1 MAGNQG
7 AHLKGKKTGGRKK
20 GVPNKMTTSVKEA
33 FHAAYKSIGGDK
45 ALANWAK
52 DNPTHFYQLYA
63 KLIPQEVSKTVEH
76 KIPTKIVFNAV
87 DMSGG
92 KQIEYANDSDII
104 DAEISH
110 EIKEEVGG

>member
-20 GVPNKMTTSVKEA
+20 GVPNKVTASVKEA
-33 FHAAYKSIGGDK
+33 FTAAYKAIGGDR
-45 ALANWAK
+45 ALAQWASE
-52 DNPTHFYQLYA
+52 NPTHFYQLYA

-76 KIPTKIVFNAV
+76 RVPTQITFNAV

-92 KQIEYANDSDII
+92 RQMVEFVNKEDVI
-104 DAEISH
+104 DAE
-110 EIKEEVGG
+110 